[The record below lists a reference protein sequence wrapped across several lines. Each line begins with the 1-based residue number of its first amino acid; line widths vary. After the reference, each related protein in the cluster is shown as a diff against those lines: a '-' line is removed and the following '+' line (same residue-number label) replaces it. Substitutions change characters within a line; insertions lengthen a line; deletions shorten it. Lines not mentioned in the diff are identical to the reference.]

1 MAETAQQPQQAP
13 KATQTLVD
21 ALADLFSVLAHSWNR
36 PLEEALGRRDRFI
49 YAFSGSW
56 PWLIYNLRSDS
67 LNYALAIFGGK
78 SGGLSPTVLASVTFG
93 AQMLLAAWFAWLIS
107 YQGRQCSPSRFFL
120 EGILFPG
127 IAAALLKGSFLLE
140 LFGLGG

>member
-78 SGGLSPTVLASVTFG
+78 SGDLSPTVLASVTFG
-93 AQMLLAAWFAWLIS
+93 A
-107 YQGRQCSPSRFFL
+107 
-120 EGILFPG
+120 
-127 IAAALLKGSFLLE
+127 
-140 LFGLGG
+140 